1 MSLDLVQP
9 RLRHDIF
16 CVSQQRQLPLSYRIN
31 YFLSH
36 SLDNDDDDDD
46 SGSDN
51 ERDSDDD
58 GDIDVDGAVKSCPV
72 QKFVITL
79 NEMNNNVSKPLH
91 LQVNCTY
98 GTVI

>member
-1 MSLDLVQP
+1 MMM
-9 RLRHDIF
+9 
-16 CVSQQRQLPLSYRIN
+16 N
-31 YFLSH
+31 
-36 SLDNDDDDDD
+36 D

-79 NEMNNNVSKPLH
+79 NEMNN
-91 LQVNCTY
+91 T
-98 GTVI
+98 